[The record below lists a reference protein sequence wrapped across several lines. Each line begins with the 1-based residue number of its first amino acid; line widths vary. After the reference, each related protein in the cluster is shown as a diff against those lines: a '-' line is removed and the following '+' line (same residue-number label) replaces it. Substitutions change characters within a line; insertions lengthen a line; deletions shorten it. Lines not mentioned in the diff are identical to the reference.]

1 MNAFLK
7 IKMETNVSSEDCM
20 AILQKLGHSAGYFS
34 ESIIQGMQTYRLVR
48 TATVLFM
55 FCSASVVSG

>member
-1 MNAFLK
+1 
-7 IKMETNVSSEDCM
+7 METNVSSEDCM